1 MKSDDRSRLHDSL
14 ESALKLSDGLAIVAY
29 GEEEILFSSNYAC
42 KYCGFSIPKLEPKLF
57 SFNAPFGACPEC
69 KGLGF
74 TQKVD
79 IDYLIPDRSKSIAQ
93 GGIVYYK
100 NIVEHRESGMAA
112 VYGAAGA
119 LSCFDVDTPIGA

>member
-1 MKSDDRSRLHDSL
+1 HDSL
-14 ESALKLSDGLAIVAY
+14 ESALKLSDGLAVVAY

-57 SFNAPFGACPEC
+57 SFNAPFGACPTC

-79 IDYLIPDRSKSIAQ
+79 IDYLIPDRSKSIRE
-93 GGIVYYK
+93 GGIVFYK
-100 NIVEHRESGMAA
+100 NIVDSENLEWQRFK
-112 VYGAAGA
+112 A
-119 LSCFDVDTPIGA
+119 LLDHYHISVDTALNELSKREMDL